1 MYVGMAFVLCGWGM
15 WLGSW
20 LAWAGPVLFVLHIHR
35 WQVLPEER
43 VLVQQFGAEY
53 LDYQRRVRR
62 WL

>member
-1 MYVGMAFVLCGWGM
+1 
-15 WLGSW
+15 
-20 LAWAGPVLFVLHIHR
+20 VLFVLYIHR

-43 VLVQQFGAEY
+43 VLVQHFGAEY